1 MGTCFHGKA
10 RPTSGIDRAVS
21 NSAPPK
27 RARAPPKRAGASFE
41 LVLVL
46 TKIKKLLR
54 SFYSRRDPNGRDT
67 MAAEAEAAAHLA
79 GSLLKRLQ
87 RCGDI
92 SAECCTVACELLGA
106 PLQLLDARTLR
117 PGTEPP
123 LAFFRASHDGAAGL
137 LVLLDLHGSAAQVAL
152 HLTASMLASLAADAV
167 HFRVHRQ
174 RVTPGK
180 ASSSSPLR
188 SAPRAEPFEEAGEW
202 SGAIYAAS
210 ELQQGELLATVPA
223 HGLLCLR
230 LEPVTPAAVSAAD
243 AAARLDRA
251 QLLSSALRL
260 ACRPP
265 ERSVHNS
272 AAAVL
277 RSLTASDDESRGL
290 AAY

>member
-1 MGTCFHGKA
+1 MAGVKFHGPA
-10 RPTSGIDRAVS
+10 YG
-21 NSAPPK
+21 
-27 RARAPPKRAGASFE
+27 
-41 LVLVL
+41 
-46 TKIKKLLR
+46 

-290 AAY
+290 AALWGRMRPVPHGLLPTFGCLLAAALHLGLEARAA

>member
-1 MGTCFHGKA
+1 M
-10 RPTSGIDRAVS
+10 
-21 NSAPPK
+21 
-27 RARAPPKRAGASFE
+27 E
-41 LVLVL
+41 Q
-46 TKIKKLLR
+46 
-54 SFYSRRDPNGRDT
+54 
-67 MAAEAEAAAHLA
+67 AEATAHLV

-92 SAECCTVACELLGA
+92 TAECCAVACELLGA
-106 PLQLLDARTLR
+106 PLQLLDVRALR
-117 PGTEPP
+117 PGAEAP
-123 LAFFRASHDGAAGL
+123 LAFFRPSHDGTAGL
-137 LVLLDLHGSAAQVAL
+137 LVLLDLHGSAAQVACL
-152 HLTASMLASLAADAV
+152 LTAGMLASLAADAV

-180 ASSSSPLR
+180 AISSPPPR
-188 SAPRAEPFEEAGEW
+188 SAPRAEPFEEASGW

-210 ELQQGELLATVPA
+210 ELQQGELLAIVPA

-230 LEPVTPAAVSAAD
+230 LEPVTPVSAAD
-243 AAARLDRA
+243 VAARLDRA
-251 QLLSSALRL
+251 QLLSSTLRL